1 MHLSHLPFQVHLC
14 PTPLTAD
21 LSPTATTHEH
31 LQNRAIKTAVAE
43 QEFWKN
49 ASHVRKDLYDVDAV
63 ADFWNWL
70 TPFAN
75 VVLGSNTAGGMFPD
89 QPGFFYRYFR
99 ILGLMRLRQV
109 RVQKVPFTHNPNRHE
124 R

>member
-1 MHLSHLPFQVHLC
+1 ML
-14 PTPLTAD
+14 
-21 LSPTATTHEH
+21 

-109 RVQKVPFTHNPNRHE
+109 RVGKVSCIRLVKICGCVHSRAE
-124 R
+124 SSLVSQ